1 MSTLKSSA
9 EHLTLNADGSGND
22 IKFQSN
28 ATEVAAIDQAG
39 NLTLSG
45 TVDGVDI
52 ATRDA
57 ILTSTTTT
65 AGAALPKAGG
75 TLTGDL
81 VISYAAGS
89 SNWALSSTSGDDF
102 TISRN
107 GSQKLL
113 IDGSTSNVGI
123 GTSNPDAPLHVEAT
137 NASMLLS
144 NSGRTQY
151 WRIQNNESSD
161 ALVFNANDSAERMR
175 IDSSGNVGIG
185 TTTPNTKLVIIN
197 NTDTDYGISS
207 GATNYGLSIVNTTSG
222 ANNSAG
228 ILLGTESN
236 GEIYLSA
243 VQNSGNSA
251 SDFRIATRHSG
262 SRSDKFI
269 VSSAGIV
276 TAPYQPAAVAYSMPD
291 SNNGTLVY
299 STEKFD
305 NAGNMN
311 LTNGRFTCPVAG
323 VYSVSISGFYNSGR
337 SNNGDVAIRVNN
349 SLYVRASY
357 SNESTSN
364 YVAIT
369 GVSLVKVAANDYITI
384 FTEGDMHGSDAS
396 VFSVHLVG

>member
-28 ATEVAAIDQAG
+28 ATEVAVIDQAG

-52 ATRDA
+52 AARDA

-75 TLTGDL
+75 TMTGAL
-81 VISYAAGS
+81 NVQHAAS
-89 SNWALSSTSGDDF
+89 AVAKFQSTA
-102 TISRN
+102 TN
-107 GSQKLL
+107 GGYVTYVG
-113 IDGSTSNVGI
+113 GSTTYIGATLSFLGTGTASDFGIVGTGANNLVL
-123 GTSNPDAPLHVEAT
+123 GTS
-137 NASMLLS
+137 
-144 NSGRTQY
+144 
-151 WRIQNNESSD
+151 
-161 ALVFNANDSAERMR
+161 SAEKMR
-175 IDSSGNVGIG
+175 INSAGNVGIG

-269 VSSAGIV
+269 VSSAGYV
-276 TAPYQPAAVAYSMPD
+276 TKPLQPSFHAYPSGTTGNGAGAWIPFPC
-291 SNNGTLVY
+291 NNASHNIGNHY
-299 STEKFD
+299 NASTY
-305 NAGNMN
+305 
-311 LTNGRFTCPVAG
+311 TFTAPVAG
-323 VYSVSISGFYNSGR
+323 VYQFNASPRFDSVGSGYHAFRFYKNDATLSGAYTISQAAGDYNTVNYSG
-337 SNNGDVAIRVNN
+337 AI
-349 SLYVRASY
+349 L
-357 SNESTSN
+357 
-364 YVAIT
+364 
-369 GVSLVKVAANDYITI
+369 LAANDTI
-384 FTEGDMHGSDAS
+384 RPKLLSSSDGSWTVS
-396 VFSVHLVG
+396 SQGHFSGYLLG

>member
-28 ATEVAAIDQAG
+28 ATEVAAIDQSG

-175 IDSSGNVGIG
+175 IDSSGKVGIG
-185 TTTPNTKLVIIN
+185 TTNPLNVLQIGSANPITMNGDYPDIHFNAYYSAPSYRTVTTGFGSRLSFHPGTGKLTIK
-197 NTDTDYGISS
+197 TGASSTTAGSDYSGAEVFGISAA
-207 GATNYGLSIVNTTSG
+207 GA
-222 ANNSAG
+222 
-228 ILLGTESN
+228 
-236 GEIYLSA
+236 
-243 VQNSGNSA
+243 
-251 SDFRIATRHSG
+251 
-262 SRSDKFI
+262 
-269 VSSAGIV
+269 V
-276 TAPYQPAAVAYSMPD
+276 TKPLQPAAVAYTMPD

-299 STEKFD
+299 SIEKFD

-311 LTNGRFTCPVAG
+311 ITNGRFTCPVAG

-337 SNNGDVAIRVNN
+337 ANNGDVAIRVNN

-384 FTEGDMHGSDAS
+384 FTEGDYHGSSAT